1 MPDILPDSRPRERH
15 RARFMNGTYWIPIFC
30 ANCGADGGFVPEEN
44 CNFAFFLCTPCCEQ
58 WGSLAGTYAVPEEV
72 FWAKVREAQLEKYG
86 RLLNP
91 LEQIEALKDEH
102 HILAKLA
109 REGPKPN

>member
-1 MPDILPDSRPRERH
+1 MPEILPDSRPRER
-15 RARFMNGTYWIPIFC
+15 RGAKFMQGMFWIPIFC
-30 ANCGADGGFVPEEN
+30 ANCGADGGFVPQEN
-44 CNFAFFLCTPCCEQ
+44 CNFAFYLCTKCCEQ
-58 WGSLAGTYAVPEEV
+58 WGGLAGTYTVPEEV
-72 FWAKVREAQLEKYG
+72 FWAKVREAQMEKFQ

-102 HILAKLA
+102 HVLAKLA

>member
-1 MPDILPDSRPRERH
+1 MEGSFQKKIVTLPSSFALPVVS
-15 RARFMNGTYWIPIFC
+15 NG
-30 ANCGADGGFVPEEN
+30 E
-44 CNFAFFLCTPCCEQ
+44 
-58 WGSLAGTYAVPEEV
+58 
-72 FWAKVREAQLEKYG
+72 FWAKVREAQMEKYG